1 MAGRFGVRPSSTNM
15 MARRDT
21 KTQQGTAGRREAN
34 RMLAEALRSP
44 GYEVLPFEGVEE
56 AVVEHVPHHIGLTVT
71 ASPAKGIWPTVEL
84 AERLSGHSLGVSPHL
99 SARLIRDRAE
109 LAEILA
115 RLREAGVRSAFIVAG
130 DAEKP
135 AGEFEGA
142 GALLQ
147 AMAEIGHPFE
157 KVGIT
162 GYPESH
168 PIISDEAT
176 IQAMYDKA
184 PHADYIISQ
193 ICFDPR
199 VISDWSRWVKRRGI
213 ELPIRIGMP
222 GVVNRQKLMR
232 ISATIGLGESARF
245 LLKQR
250 NWLIK
255 MFMPGGYS
263 PNGLVLGLKG
273 SLADPESNIEGF
285 HIYTFNDVEK
295 TEVWRRELLKRVEQ
309 T

>member
-1 MAGRFGVRPSSTNM
+1 M
-15 MARRDT
+15 
-21 KTQQGTAGRREAN
+21 KTQQSAGDRRKAN
-34 RMLAEALRSP
+34 RMLAEALRHP
-44 GYEVLPFEGVEE
+44 GYEVLPFKGAEE
-56 AVVEHVPHHIGLTVT
+56 EVVEHVPRHIGLTVT

-84 AERLSGHSLGVSPHL
+84 AERLSGHGFEVSPHL
-99 SARLIRDRAE
+99 SARLIRDRTE

-115 RLREAGVRSAFIVAG
+115 RLREAGVKSAFVVAG
-130 DAEKP
+130 DVEEP

-142 GALLQ
+142 GALLDV
-147 AMAEIGHPFE
+147 MSEIGHPFE

-176 IQAMYDKA
+176 IQAMYDKT

-193 ICFDPR
+193 ICFDPK
-199 VISDWSRWVKRRGI
+199 VISDWARWVKRRGV
-213 ELPIRIGMP
+213 ELPVRVGMP

-263 PNGLVLGLKG
+263 PNRLVLGLKQ

-295 TEVWRRELLKRVEQ
+295 TEAWRREMLKRVEN

>member
-1 MAGRFGVRPSSTNM
+1 MSTEQRSEQRQKSN
-15 MARRDT
+15 RR
-21 KTQQGTAGRREAN
+21 
-34 RMLAEALRSP
+34 LAEFLRHP
-44 GYEVLPFEGVEE
+44 GYEVIPLSGVEE
-56 AVVEHVPHHIGLTVT
+56 AVVEHVSRDISLTVT
-71 ASPAKGIWPTVEL
+71 ASPGKGMPATVDL
-84 AERLSGHSLGVSPHL
+84 AERLASHGFHVAPHL
-99 SARLIRDRAE
+99 SARLIRDGSE
-109 LAEILA
+109 LAEILQ
-115 RLREAGVRSAFIVAG
+115 RLGEAGIRDAFVVAG
-130 DAEKP
+130 DVSEP

-142 GALLQ
+142 VDLLR
-147 AMAEIGHPFE
+147 AMSEIGHPLE

-184 PHADYIISQ
+184 PYADYIISQ
-193 ICFDPR
+193 ICFDPKT
-199 VISDWSRWVKRRGI
+199 ISGWSRWVKRRGVD
-213 ELPIRIGMP
+213 LPIRVGMP

-250 NWLIK
+250 NWLLK

-263 PNGLVLGLKG
+263 PNRLVLGLKPAM
-273 SLADPESNIEGF
+273 ADPESNVAGF

-295 TEVWRRELLKRVEQ
+295 TEAWRREMLKRVEAA
-309 T
+309 